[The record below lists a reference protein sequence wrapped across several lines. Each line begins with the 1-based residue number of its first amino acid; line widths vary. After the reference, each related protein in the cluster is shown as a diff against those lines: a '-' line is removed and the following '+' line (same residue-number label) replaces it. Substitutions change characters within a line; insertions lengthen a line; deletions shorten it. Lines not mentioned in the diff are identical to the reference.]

1 MKVGIPSMGEK
12 GLEEQVGQHFGRVTH
27 YTIID
32 LDTDEVTVVQN
43 TSHHMG
49 GMLQPP
55 ELLKKEGVNIMLCSG
70 LGRRAISLFEQ
81 MGIEVYIGASGTVRD
96 AIAAFTKGNLQQAT
110 MADGCQ
116 EHAFGD
122 HHHHH

>member
-1 MKVGIPSMGEK
+1 MKIGIPSMGEK
-12 GLEEQVGQHFGRVTH
+12 GLDEQVGQHFGRVTH

-32 LDTDEVTVVQN
+32 LDTDEVSVVQN

-55 ELLKKEGVNIMLCSG
+55 ELLKKEGVHIMLCSG
-70 LGRRAISLFEQ
+70 LGRRAISLFEK

-96 AIAAFTKGNLQQAT
+96 AIAAFNNGNLQQAT
-110 MADGCQ
+110 MTDGCQ

>member
-12 GLEEQVGQHFGRVTH
+12 GLDEQVGQHFGRVTH

-32 LDTDEVTVVQN
+32 LNTDEIRVVSN

-55 ELLKKEGVNIMLCSG
+55 ELLKKEGVHIMLCSG

-96 AIAAFTKGNLQQAT
+96 AIAAFNNGNLQQAT
-110 MADGCQ
+110 MTDGCQ

-122 HHHHH
+122 QHHHH